1 MKHLLLALAS
11 SLLVALLSAQCTPPS
26 GGLEGK
32 VAQHAAYSVE
42 FIPELRIAEWVAYE
56 VTAAEVRG
64 SRYERTD
71 DFRPDPAFP
80 GMSPGAS
87 DYRGSGFD
95 RGHLAPAADMAYDAR
110 AMSESFFMSNM
121 TPQHPSLNR
130 GRWKSLESEV
140 RQWAVEKGA
149 LCVVAGPVLTS
160 GLEELPSGVAIPE
173 WFFKVVYDPAPTPS
187 AIGYLFPNAKC
198 PNPVSAY
205 AVPIDRIE
213 ALTGLDLFP
222 GLDEALE
229 RAVPVSGW

>member
-1 MKHLLLALAS
+1 MKC
-11 SLLVALLSAQCTPPS
+11 ALLPLVGVFLTALGSAQCVPPS
-26 GGLEGK
+26 GGLEGEM
-32 VAQHAAYSVE
+32 VEHTAYALE
-42 FIPELRIAEWVAYE
+42 FIPELLIAEWVSYE
-56 VTAAEVRG
+56 VTAAEISGARF
-64 SRYERTD
+64 ERSD

-80 GMSPGAS
+80 GLSPDAD

-95 RGHLAPAADMAYDAR
+95 RGHLAPAADMAYDAL
-110 AMSESFFMSNM
+110 AMSESFLMSNM

-130 GRWKSLESEV
+130 GRWKSLETAV
-140 RQWAVEKGA
+140 RGWAVEKEA
-149 LCVVAGPVLTS
+149 LCVVAGPVLTP

-198 PNPVSAY
+198 PDPLAAY

-222 GLDEALE
+222 GLDETLE